1 MLGIVIVSHGPLA
14 EGFLESSKMLC
25 GENEKIET
33 VLLEE
38 TDSPESFYEKL
49 DMAVSRANGE
59 HGLIILADI
68 PGGTPCNQSLLFQS
82 RRQNVEILTG
92 ANLPIVLE
100 AILMR
105 QHKALPELIQYLIEV
120 GRESIFSPRLEPADN
135 DADGNDAIA
144 ELL

>member
-1 MLGIVIVSHGPLA
+1 MKGGGPHA
-14 EGFLESSKMLC
+14 RNSNRQPRTARGRVFRIFQMLC

-68 PGGTPCNQSLLFQS
+68 PG
-82 RRQNVEILTG
+82 
-92 ANLPIVLE
+92 
-100 AILMR
+100 
-105 QHKALPELIQYLIEV
+105 
-120 GRESIFSPRLEPADN
+120 EP
-135 DADGNDAIA
+135 
-144 ELL
+144 L